1 MSISELYESGGQKNN
16 IAHFAAIANVAIV
29 DGEANEQEKALL
41 LKFAHKL
48 SIPSDTFDKVIKNP
62 GKYPINPPSVKEER
76 LEYLYD
82 LFKMIFVDHNID
94 EHEMKIIHRY
104 AIGLGSSSEAADELI
119 KKSIKIFSGNIDF
132 EDYQYLITKK
142 N

>member
-1 MSISELYESGGQKNN
+1 MSISELYESGTQKNN

-29 DGEANEQEKALL
+29 DGEANEQEKELL
-41 LKFAHKL
+41 QKFADKL
-48 SIPSDTFDKVIKNP
+48 DISQETFKKVIKNP

-82 LFKMIFVDHNID
+82 LFKMIFVDHEID
-94 EHEMKIIHRY
+94 EQEMKIIHRY
-104 AIGLGSSSEAADELI
+104 AIGLGSSSADAAVLI
-119 KKSIKIFSGNIDF
+119 KKSIKIFRGEIDF
-132 EDYQYLITKK
+132 EDYQYLMNKK